1 VKRLRA
7 TIACAA
13 AILFPSAAGAI
24 DLTPSPARVATATA
38 DGATMERGGD
48 GYTIAPYLLFGVD
61 DALHITDDDAI
72 VEAVTLGTPY
82 ERLRFAAYLR
92 SHQGLSFDAQDANE
106 EAAADDG
113 RIALIVSV
121 HSRTERDRDFMTHF
135 GAGVLVGPDGT
146 TLAATNV
153 RVSAPV
159 IDAYYRLDGTVLHR
173 WLGQVT
179 YVFDLRT
186 NATWAT
192 ASALIAFA
200 FTDDRGATHRY
211 VFNPNAFR

>member
-1 VKRLRA
+1 MV
-7 TIACAA
+7 CAA
-13 AILFPSAAGAI
+13 AVLLIPPVAGAIELTPSAA
-24 DLTPSPARVATATA
+24 RVAAATA
-38 DGATMERGGD
+38 DGAAMERGGD
-48 GYTIAPYLLFGVD
+48 GYTIAPYLLFGVS
-61 DALHITDDDAI
+61 DALHISDDDAI

-92 SHQGLSFDAQDANE
+92 SHQGLPFDAHDADE

-113 RIALIVSV
+113 RVALIVSV
-121 HSRTERDRDFMTHF
+121 HSRTERDRDFMMHF
-135 GAGVLVGPDGT
+135 GSGVLEGPDGT

-159 IDAYYRLDGTVLHR
+159 IDAYYRPDGAVLHR

-186 NATWAT
+186 NGPWAT
-192 ASALIAFA
+192 ASAPLAFA
-200 FTDDRGATHRY
+200 FTDDRGKPHRY
-211 VFNPNAFR
+211 TFTPIAFR